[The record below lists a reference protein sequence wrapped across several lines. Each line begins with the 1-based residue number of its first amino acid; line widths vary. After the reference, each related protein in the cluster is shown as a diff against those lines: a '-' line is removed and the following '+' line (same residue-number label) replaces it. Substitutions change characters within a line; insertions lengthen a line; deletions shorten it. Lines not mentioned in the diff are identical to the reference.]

1 MRAAAFQDTKPARSR
16 AGFSFV
22 ARGTAARAMAL
33 RIARTLPAQAFV
45 ACVLLVSRPLP
56 ALVVQSSDYL
66 TRMDAD
72 HDGRVSLVEYQDWLS
87 YAFDAMDRDHDGTLV
102 PGELPGG
109 RGPAV
114 TRVAHRDR
122 LADTFRKQDANHDG
136 FLDARE
142 LAAPPR

>member
-1 MRAAAFQDTKPARSR
+1 MRAMPCPLTKPARPR
-16 AGFSFV
+16 AGFSF
-22 ARGTAARAMAL
+22 ARSATHRAGTTAARVA
-33 RIARTLPAQAFV
+33 LPAPCAL
-45 ACVLLVSRPLP
+45 AMSLLLVALPSQAQVRESR
-56 ALVVQSSDYL
+56 DYL
-66 TRMDAD
+66 LRMDAD

-109 RGPAV
+109 RGTAV
-114 TRVAHRDR
+114 TRIAHRDR